1 MEKGHVR
8 LQQNSIGQ
16 EIHNTEIAI
25 GLVSGP
31 ISEVH
36 K

>member
-1 MEKGHVR
+1 MEKGHLR

-16 EIHNTEIAI
+16 EIHETEIAI
-25 GLVSGP
+25 GLISGP
-31 ISEVH
+31 ISKMH